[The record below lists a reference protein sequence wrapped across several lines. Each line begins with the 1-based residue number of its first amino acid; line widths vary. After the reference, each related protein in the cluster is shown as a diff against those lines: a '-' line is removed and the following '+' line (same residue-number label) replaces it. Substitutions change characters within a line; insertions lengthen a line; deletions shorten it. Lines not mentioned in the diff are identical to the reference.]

1 MLYMATKLKDAPVAP
16 VPAFPRTLCIESVL
30 SDVDSLRITNMLRG
44 LENVVHFPFG
54 FINLHK
60 QIVQNNDKQTKGIF
74 KGLSPIGAYDK
85 ALKIPLQRNGRAEDY
100 HIGLIRF
107 TIAGSRLLPS
117 QEDPGP

>member
-1 MLYMATKLKDAPVAP
+1 MLG
-16 VPAFPRTLCIESVL
+16 
-30 SDVDSLRITNMLRG
+30 G

-54 FINLHK
+54 FVNLPK

-74 KGLSPIGAYDK
+74 KGLAPIGAYDK

-100 HIGLIRF
+100 HIGLIGF
-107 TIAGSRLLPS
+107 IIAGRLLPS